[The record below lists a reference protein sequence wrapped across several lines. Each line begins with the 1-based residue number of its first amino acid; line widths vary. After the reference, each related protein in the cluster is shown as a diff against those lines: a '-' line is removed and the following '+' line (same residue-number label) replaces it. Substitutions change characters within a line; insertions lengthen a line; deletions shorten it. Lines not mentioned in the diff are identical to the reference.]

1 MDSTKKKT
9 AISGTRMDTAIS
21 LCLNSL
27 TDNVISMISQA
38 RLRRAKKPGRKG
50 RSQVLKFKTNNETQN
65 LVNKMIYLIPSQF
78 SHHAEPHC

>member
-9 AISGTRMDTAIS
+9 AISGIRMGTAIS

-38 RLRRAKKPGRKG
+38 KLRRG
-50 RSQVLKFKTNNETQN
+50 TNTKRDRRRVNPET
-65 LVNKMIYLIPSQF
+65 V
-78 SHHAEPHC
+78 